1 MGNRP
6 IAKTWRSRG
15 LETGTK
21 AMPLTKIQSET
32 LSLIS
37 GNRGPES
44 HLAGATGIHMSP
56 KAMRFSHDLDLFHDT
71 EEAVAT
77 AYRKDSEILEDH
89 GYKIDLLLSQPGF
102 IRAHVSKRSERL
114 LIDWARD
121 SVWRFFP
128 VVPLEDI
135 GWVLHPVDLAV
146 NKVLTLIGRE
156 EARDFLDALYLH
168 EMVLPLGALIWAATG
183 KDPGLNPGML
193 LEMLRRKGHIEPDA
207 FRRLD
212 LIQPTTVEQFRPKWS
227 DALKSAK
234 EWIRTRPAEEAGC
247 LYTDPD
253 SGLVMAPT
261 KDQSVNLLWGK
272 AYGVLPK
279 INNLSINSFS
289 DSPEMRLS
297 LESFFQKRLSK

>member
-1 MGNRP
+1 M
-6 IAKTWRSRG
+6 
-15 LETGTK
+15 ETGPK

-32 LSLIS
+32 LLLIA

-56 KAMRFSHDLDLFHDT
+56 EAPRFSHDLDLFHDT

-77 AYRKDSEILEDH
+77 AYGKDSEILENN
-89 GYKIDLLLSQPGF
+89 GYKIELLLSQPGF

-156 EARDFLDALYLH
+156 EARDFLDTLYLH
-168 EMVLPLGALIWAATG
+168 DKVLPLGALIWAASG
-183 KDPGLNPGML
+183 KDPGLNPRML
-193 LEMLRRKGHIEPDA
+193 LELLRRKSHIDPDA

-212 LIQPTTVEQFRPKWS
+212 LNQPTTIEQFRPKWRE
-227 DALKSAK
+227 ALLSAK
-234 EWIRTRPAEEAGC
+234 EWIRTRPTNESGC
-247 LYTDPD
+247 LYTEPD
-253 SGLVMAPT
+253 SGLVFAPT
-261 KDQSVNLLWGK
+261 KDQSANLLWGK
-272 AYGVLPK
+272 AYGVLPRIK
-279 INNLSINSFS
+279 NLSMTRIS
-289 DSPEMRLS
+289 DSPEMRQS
-297 LESFFQKRLSK
+297 LESFFQKGLSK